1 MNRVQPTPFGEAGG
15 GGPISPTGAAFSGGR
30 RRLGVTDHVTELF
43 HEEIRSGRW
52 PVGERIPVESALVE
66 WTGAGRNAV
75 REAVQSLVQSGLVRR
90 EQGRGTFVIARSQLA
105 QTLTRRISR
114 GDRRDGLEL
123 RHAIDSS
130 AAALAAER
138 RTPADVATLR
148 ALLADR
154 AASWAPLPS
163 PAAPDAAASAAA
175 PAPGTATAPRA
186 AHSAKSAS
194 ASARATPVASAHATA
209 SAGGGVDVARRVQ
222 ADLALHRAIVD
233 ATHNPLYVELY
244 EGLAGVFEEVL
255 LADVEH
261 DTDPH
266 AEHHSRLVEAIVA
279 GDPEAAR
286 RAIAT
291 LLDPLIEGEAA
302 PSPHPTTT
310 SLRGATPSSHH
321 PANAT
326 SAHPA
331 TSSSPHPPMP

>member
-1 MNRVQPTPFGEAGG
+1 MNRVEPTPFGEAGG
-15 GGPISPTGAAFSGGR
+15 GGPISPTGAALSGGR

-52 PVGERIPVESALVE
+52 PVGERIPVETALVE

-130 AAALAAER
+130 AAALASAR
-138 RTPADVATLR
+138 RTPADIVTLR

-154 AASWAPLPS
+154 AASWAHPPS
-163 PAAPDAAASAAA
+163 PGAPDAAASAAA

-194 ASARATPVASAHATA
+194 ASPRATA

-286 RAIAT
+286 HAIAA

-302 PSPHPTTT
+302 RSPHPTTT

-331 TSSSPHPPMP
+331 TPSSPHPPMP